1 MTLSVTQRIAAISLV
16 AVGGF
21 LLVFG
26 VVLWSHSRQG
36 AEMENQQRA
45 TLKLALAKSVS
56 ESFLNARRRE
66 KDFLLR
72 LEDAYIAKHG
82 DVLAEIGADLDALSE
97 LADGAEMQLLDVL
110 RDRVGAYETQFAVV
124 ASALGTLGLDEKSG
138 LRGSLRGAV
147 HTAEELIRLH
157 ASDDLMVKLLMMR
170 RHEKDFIIRKD
181 PKYIGRLDDRIA
193 EFKELLDGKSIDAA
207 TKADITVALDAY
219 RRDFA
224 TFAAATLDSLEQV
237 AVMSTTFAEAEPVM
251 EELRAR
257 IETDFAGA
265 TAAFDD
271 INRNA
276 FVLSLSLI
284 VVIAVI
290 CLTLGML
297 VGRSVSR
304 PVHSLTE
311 RMRALA
317 AGDKTIDVPKTEAAD
332 EIGEMA
338 RAVLVFKENMIRN
351 EEMAAEQEAQR
362 AERERR
368 AHAIAEMTRSFDGRV
383 REMLQA
389 VAGATTELDAAAR
402 AMLQISEATTEQA
415 SLVAGASA
423 EASAN
428 VQTVATATEEL
439 GASISEIGSRVNDSS
454 SMANEAEGQARSSS
468 EAVVG
473 LENSAQEIGKVVTL
487 IQDIAAQTNLLALNA
502 TIEAARAGEAGK
514 GFAVV
519 ASEVK
524 SLATQTGKAT
534 EEIAGQ
540 IGRIQEESTRS
551 AEAIHRISET
561 ISRLREI
568 SSGIAAAVEEQS
580 SATQEI
586 GRSVQ
591 EAAIGTQEV
600 SETILKVDAGAQE
613 TGSSARQVQ
622 DTSSEL
628 ARHSDALSRMI
639 ADFLDEVRAA

>member
-72 LEDAYIAKHG
+72 LDDAYIAKHG
-82 DVLAEIGADLDALSE
+82 DVLVEIGADLDALSE

-423 EASAN
+423 EVSAN

-580 SATQEI
+580 SATLEI